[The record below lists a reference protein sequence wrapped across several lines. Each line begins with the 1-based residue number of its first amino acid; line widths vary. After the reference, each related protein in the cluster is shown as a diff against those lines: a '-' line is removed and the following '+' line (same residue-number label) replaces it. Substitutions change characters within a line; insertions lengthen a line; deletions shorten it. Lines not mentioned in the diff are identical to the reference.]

1 MGKPEGLPAPW
12 QLGEGH
18 QPIRMGAFGV
28 MGPILNPSLQTAGVA
43 LLMALA
49 RVLLG
54 SLAVWLLVRLLRR
67 WIRRAVPRPDTL
79 PDGLIAPLLLNSLA
93 SLGYLAMLVWG
104 WRSLVR
110 GWQVLRID
118 PGPDRLVEGAALL
131 MAVVVVV
138 RLINR
143 SLLLLL
149 ERSLQRLGREEQT
162 STLRAL
168 APMIRALFWGL
179 GSLVFLQQQGV
190 PLGAIYASLAGAG
203 IGLGLALRGPLGHF
217 LSYITIVIDKP
228 FQIGDLI
235 GFADVLGPVERVG
248 IRSSSIRSLGG
259 ERVVIGNEELLQK
272 TIRNF
277 GDLPRRR
284 VAHTLRLSDQM
295 TAEKA
300 AAIPGLV
307 EGVVRAHPPA
317 TFDRCHLTRFADG
330 ALEFQFVFFV
340 PDSSVVVYLDLQQA
354 INLDILQ
361 SFQEQGIAFAAPP
374 QDPPAPLP
382 SGPTG

>member
-1 MGKPEGLPAPW
+1 MTPLMQE
-12 QLGEGH
+12 
-18 QPIRMGAFGV
+18 
-28 MGPILNPSLQTAGVA
+28 AGIA
-43 LLMALA
+43 LLLALA

-54 SLAVWLLVRLLRR
+54 SLVVWLLVRLLRSR
-67 WIRRAVPRPDTL
+67 LRRFDRRSGAALGRDARIV
-79 PDGLIAPLLLNSLA
+79 PLLLSSLA
-93 SLGYLAMLVWG
+93 SLGYLAMVVWG

-110 GWQVLRID
+110 SWEVLRVD

-131 MAVVVVV
+131 VATVLVV

-179 GSLVFLQQQGV
+179 GTLVFLQKQGV
-190 PLGAIYASLAGAG
+190 PLGAVYASLAGAG
-203 IGLGLALRGPLGHF
+203 IGIGLALRGPMSHF
-217 LSYITIVIDKP
+217 INYLTIVIDKP

-248 IRSSSIRSLGG
+248 IRSSSIRSLSG
-259 ERVVIGNEELLQK
+259 ERIVIGNEELLQK

-284 VAHTLRLSDQM
+284 VAHTLRLSDRM
-295 TAEKA
+295 AADKA
-300 AAIPGLV
+300 ASIAGLV

-317 TFDRCHLTRFADG
+317 TFDHCHFIRFVEG

-340 PDSSVVVYLDLQQA
+340 PESDVTVYLDLQQA
-354 INLDILQ
+354 INLGILEAFQ
-361 SFQEQGIAFAAPP
+361 SQGIDFAPSP
-374 QDPPAPLP
+374 QDPASPRISPAP
-382 SGPTG
+382 G

>member
-1 MGKPEGLPAPW
+1 
-12 QLGEGH
+12 
-18 QPIRMGAFGV
+18 
-28 MGPILNPSLQTAGVA
+28 LNPSLQTAGFA

-49 RVLLG
+49 RVVLG
-54 SLAVWLLVRLLRR
+54 SLAVWLLVRLLHR
-67 WIRRAVPRPDTL
+67 WLRRAGPRPGSL

-93 SLGYLAMLVWG
+93 SLGYLAMVVWG

-131 MAVVVVV
+131 VAVVLVV

-162 STLRAL
+162 STLQAL
-168 APMIRALFWGL
+168 APMIRALVWGL
-179 GSLVFLQQQGV
+179 GSLVFLQKQGV

-203 IGLGLALRGPLGHF
+203 IGLGLALRGPLSHF
-217 LSYITIVIDKP
+217 INYLTIVIDKP

-235 GFADVLGPVERVG
+235 GFVDVLGPVERVG

-259 ERVVIGNEELLQK
+259 ERIVIGNEELLQK

-284 VAHTLRLSDQM
+284 VAHTLRLSDQLP
-295 TAEKA
+295 AEQA

-307 EGVVRAHPPA
+307 EEVVRAHPPA
-317 TFDRCHLTRFADG
+317 SFDRCHFTRFADG

-354 INLDILQ
+354 INLGLLQ
-361 SFQEQGIAFAAPP
+361 AFQHQGIAFAAAPP
-374 QDPPAPLP
+374 EPAPP
-382 SGPTG
+382 RISPAPG

>member
-1 MGKPEGLPAPW
+1 
-12 QLGEGH
+12 
-18 QPIRMGAFGV
+18 
-28 MGPILNPSLQTAGVA
+28 
-43 LLMALA
+43 MALA

-54 SLAVWLLVRLLRR
+54 SLAVWLLVRGLRR
-67 WIRRAVPRPDTL
+67 WLRRAVPR

-93 SLGYLAMLVWG
+93 SLGYLAMVVWG

-110 GWQVLRID
+110 GWEVLRFD

-131 MAVVVVV
+131 VAVVLVV

-149 ERSLQRLGREEQT
+149 ERSLQRLGRVEQT
-162 STLRAL
+162 STLQAL
-168 APMIRALFWGL
+168 APMIRALVWGL

-203 IGLGLALRGPLGHF
+203 LGLGLALRGPLSHF

-259 ERVVIGNEELLQK
+259 ERIVIGNEELLQK

-284 VAHTLRLSDQM
+284 VAHSLRLSDQLP
-295 TAEKA
+295 AEQA

-317 TFDRCHLTRFADG
+317 TFDRCHFTRFTDG

-340 PDSSVVVYLDLQQA
+340 PDSSVVVYLDLQQV
-354 INLDILQ
+354 INLGILQ
-361 SFQEQGIAFAAPP
+361 AFQEQGIAFAAPP
-374 QDPPAPLP
+374 QAPTASPLSSPP
-382 SGPTG
+382 G

>member
-1 MGKPEGLPAPW
+1 MGK
-12 QLGEGH
+12 GH
-18 QPIRMGAFGV
+18 QPITMQGFAV
-28 MGPILNPSLQTAGVA
+28 VGPILNPSMQAAGFA

-49 RVLLG
+49 SVLLG
-54 SLAVWLLVRLLRR
+54 SAAVWLLVRLLQR
-67 WIRRAVPRPDTL
+67 WLRRAGPRPNTL

-93 SLGYLAMLVWG
+93 SLGYLAMVIWG

-110 GWQVLRID
+110 GWEVLRFD

-131 MAVVVVV
+131 VAVVLVV

-162 STLRAL
+162 STLKAL
-168 APMIRALFWGL
+168 APMIRALVWGL
-179 GSLVFLQQQGV
+179 GSLVFLQKQGV

-203 IGLGLALRGPLGHF
+203 IGLGLALRGPLSHF
-217 LSYITIVIDKP
+217 LSYLTIVIDKP

-259 ERVVIGNEELLQK
+259 ERIVIGNEELLQK

-284 VAHTLRLSDQM
+284 VAHTLRLSEQLP
-295 TAEKA
+295 AEKA

-307 EGVVRAHPPA
+307 ERVIRAHPPA
-317 TFDRCHLTRFADG
+317 SFDRCHFTGFGEG

-340 PDSSVVVYLDLQQA
+340 PDSNVVVFLDLQQA
-354 INLDILQ
+354 INLGILQ
-361 SFQEQGIAFAAPP
+361 AFQSQGIAFTPPAEASAPP
-374 QDPPAPLP
+374 QPLP
-382 SGPTG
+382 SP

>member
-1 MGKPEGLPAPW
+1 MQA
-12 QLGEGH
+12 
-18 QPIRMGAFGV
+18 
-28 MGPILNPSLQTAGVA
+28 AGFA

-54 SLAVWLLVRLLRR
+54 SLAVWLLVRLLRL
-67 WIRRAVPRPDTL
+67 WLRRAVLRPDTL

-93 SLGYLAMLVWG
+93 SLGYLAMGVWG

-110 GWQVLRID
+110 GWEVLRID

-131 MAVVVVV
+131 VAVVLVV

-168 APMIRALFWGL
+168 APMISALFWGL
-179 GSLVFLQQQGV
+179 GSLVFLQKQGV

-203 IGLGLALRGPLGHF
+203 IGLGLALRGPVSHF
-217 LSYITIVIDKP
+217 INYLTIVIDKP

-235 GFADVLGPVERVG
+235 GFADVLGSVERVG
-248 IRSSSIRSLGG
+248 IRSSSIRSLSG
-259 ERVVIGNEELLQK
+259 ERIVIGNEELLQK

-284 VAHTLRLSDQM
+284 VAHTLLLSEQM
-295 TAEKA
+295 PAEKA
-300 AAIPGLV
+300 AAIPELV
-307 EGVVRAHPPA
+307 ERVVRDHPPA
-317 TFDRCHLTRFADG
+317 TFDRCHFTRFAEG

-340 PDSSVVVYLDLQQA
+340 PDSNVVVFLDLQQA
-354 INLDILQ
+354 INLGILEAFQ
-361 SFQEQGIAFAAPP
+361 SEGIDFAAPP
-374 QDPPAPLP
+374 GDPAPPHRLP
-382 SGPTG
+382 AR

>member
-1 MGKPEGLPAPW
+1 M
-12 QLGEGH
+12 
-18 QPIRMGAFGV
+18 
-28 MGPILNPSLQTAGVA
+28 NPLMQAAGVA
-43 LLMALA
+43 LLLALA

-67 WIRRAVPRPDTL
+67 RLLRPERRADASAGPGT
-79 PDGLIAPLLLNSLA
+79 DGAITPLLLKSLA
-93 SLGYLAMLVWG
+93 SLGYLAMAVWG
-104 WRSLVR
+104 WRSLVG
-110 GWQVLRID
+110 GWEVLRLD
-118 PGPDRLVEGAALL
+118 PGPDRVVEGAALL
-131 MAVVVVV
+131 LAILLVV

-179 GSLVFLQQQGV
+179 GTLVFLQQQGV
-190 PLGAIYASLAGAG
+190 PLGAVYASLAGAG
-203 IGLGLALRGPLGHF
+203 IGVGLALRGPLSHF
-217 LSYITIVIDKP
+217 INYLTIVIDKP

-248 IRSSSIRSLGG
+248 IRSSSIRSLSG
-259 ERVVIGNEELLQK
+259 ERIVIGNEELLQK

-284 VAHTLRLSDQM
+284 VAQTLRLSDRM
-295 TAEKA
+295 AAEKA
-300 AAIPGLV
+300 ASIAGLV
-307 EGVVRAHPPA
+307 EDVIRAHPPA
-317 TFDRCHLTRFADG
+317 AFDRCHFLRFADG
-330 ALEFQFVFFV
+330 ALEFQYVFFV

-354 INLDILQ
+354 INLDLLGAFQ
-361 SFQEQGIAFAAPP
+361 SQGIDFAAPAQESAAP
-374 QDPPAPLP
+374 RISPAP
-382 SGPTG
+382 G

>member
-1 MGKPEGLPAPW
+1 MAVPG
-12 QLGEGH
+12 
-18 QPIRMGAFGV
+18 FV
-28 MGPILNPSLQTAGVA
+28 

-49 RVLLG
+49 RVVVG
-54 SLAVWLLVRLLRR
+54 AAAVWLLVRLLRGR
-67 WIRRAVPRPDTL
+67 LRRFDLRSDLDPGAPPGR
-79 PDGLIAPLLLNSLA
+79 DGRIGPLLLSSLA
-93 SLGYLAMLVWG
+93 SLGYLAMVVWG

-110 GWQVLRID
+110 GWEVLRLD

-131 MAVVVVV
+131 VATVVVV

-179 GSLVFLQQQGV
+179 GSLVFLQKQGV
-190 PLGAIYASLAGAG
+190 PLGAVYASLAGAG
-203 IGLGLALRGPLGHF
+203 IGIGLALRGPLSHF
-217 LSYITIVIDKP
+217 INYLTIVIDKP

-235 GFADVLGPVERVG
+235 GFGDVLGPVERVG
-248 IRSSSIRSLGG
+248 IRSSSIRSLSG
-259 ERVVIGNEELLQK
+259 ERIVIGNEELLQK

-284 VAHTLRLSDQM
+284 VAHTLRLSDRM
-295 TAEKA
+295 PAEKA
-300 AAIPGLV
+300 AAIAGLV

-317 TFDRCHLTRFADG
+317 TFDRCHLIRFADS

-340 PDSSVVVYLDLQQA
+340 PDSDVVVYLDLQQA
-354 INLDILQ
+354 INLDILRAFQ
-361 SFQEQGIAFAAPP
+361 SAGIDFAPPP
-374 QDPPAPLP
+374 QDPAPSRISASP
-382 SGPTG
+382 G

>member
-1 MGKPEGLPAPW
+1 VGK
-12 QLGEGH
+12 GH
-18 QPIRMGAFGV
+18 QPITMQGFAV
-28 MGPILNPSLQTAGVA
+28 VGPILNPSMQAAGFA

-54 SLAVWLLVRLLRR
+54 SAAVWLLVRLLQR
-67 WIRRAVPRPDTL
+67 WLRRAGPRPNTL

-93 SLGYLAMLVWG
+93 SLGYLAMVIWG

-110 GWQVLRID
+110 GWEVLRFD

-131 MAVVVVV
+131 VAVVLVV

-162 STLRAL
+162 STLKAL
-168 APMIRALFWGL
+168 APMIRALVWGL
-179 GSLVFLQQQGV
+179 GSLVFLQKQGV

-203 IGLGLALRGPLGHF
+203 IGLGLALRGPLSHF
-217 LSYITIVIDKP
+217 LSYLTIVIDKP

-259 ERVVIGNEELLQK
+259 ERIVIGNEELLQK

-284 VAHTLRLSDQM
+284 VAHTLRLSEQLP
-295 TAEKA
+295 AEKA

-307 EGVVRAHPPA
+307 ERVIRAHPPA
-317 TFDRCHLTRFADG
+317 SFDRCHFTGFGEG

-340 PDSSVVVYLDLQQA
+340 PDSNVVVFLDLQQA
-354 INLDILQ
+354 INLGILQ
-361 SFQEQGIAFAAPP
+361 AFQEQGIAFTPPAEASAPP
-374 QDPPAPLP
+374 QPLP
-382 SGPTG
+382 SP